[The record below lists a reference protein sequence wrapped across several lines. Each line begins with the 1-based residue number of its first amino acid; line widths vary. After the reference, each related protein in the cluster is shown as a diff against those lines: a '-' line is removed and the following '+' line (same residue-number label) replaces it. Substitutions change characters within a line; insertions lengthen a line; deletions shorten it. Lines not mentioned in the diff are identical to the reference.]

1 MLHEGKPQN
10 PLLRFGQEESNVGL
24 AGGMIDIHSHI
35 IPKADDGSR
44 YLGETKSM
52 LKEAHDQGFRR
63 VIATPH
69 YRCRHNRM
77 TKSQILEGLR
87 KVQEIAREI
96 DPAFRVESGAE
107 LFYSDEIV
115 DALASGRALTLGDT
129 RYVLIEFSPAIVY
142 QDIFQAV
149 RRLSLLRY
157 IPVLAHIERYQ
168 CLRKKGYM
176 DELIQMGAY
185 MQMNFSSLADF
196 KHPSNQLWCRKM
208 VRDGKIHLLGTD
220 MHRLD
225 YRPPDT
231 RAAVRW
237 VEHKVGRECLERLT
251 IDQPAKLLSG
261 ELI

>member
-1 MLHEGKPQN
+1 ME
-10 PLLRFGQEESNVGL
+10 L
-24 AGGMIDIHSHI
+24 ARGMIDIHSHI

-52 LKEAHDQGFRR
+52 LREAYDQGFRR

-77 TKSQILEGLR
+77 TKPQILEGLK
-87 KVQEIAREI
+87 KVQEIAKEI
-96 DPAFRVESGAE
+96 DPEFIIDPGEE
-107 LFYSDEIV
+107 LYYSDEIV
-115 DALASGRALTLGDT
+115 DALVSGRALTLGGT
-129 RYVLIEFSPAIVY
+129 RYVLVEFSPAIIY
-142 QDIFQAV
+142 KDIFQAV
-149 RRLSLLRY
+149 RRLSLSRY

-168 CLRKKGYM
+168 CLRKKGHI

-196 KHPSNQLWCRKM
+196 KHLSNQLWCRKM
-208 VRDGKIHLLGTD
+208 VQDGKIHLLGTD

-237 VEHKVGRECLERLT
+237 VEHKVGHECLERLT
-251 IDQPAKLLSG
+251 SYQPAKLLAG